1 MIKWYLPES
10 NRGHKDFQ
18 SFALPTELRYQ
29 PKNKNTIIISKKLKS
44 FISIFFLLFFSL
56 FSCSE
61 TKKEI
66 LKKKNRKEIPYRVFI
81 RTSILYK
88 EKGLVRFF
96 IYSPIMEEYPIY
108 TLFPNGLQ
116 LFLYEKGKDKYTY
129 LSANWVKSTEK
140 FFYHLKGN
148 IIIMNPNGDFLKT
161 EEIYWNKKRKKIFN
175 NLSTVIYCSDGTILH
190 AMNGLEASED
200 FKKIRLKNISG
211 IFPI

>member
-1 MIKWYLPES
+1 M
-10 NRGHKDFQ
+10 
-18 SFALPTELRYQ
+18 
-29 PKNKNTIIISKKLKS
+29 
-44 FISIFFLLFFSL
+44 LFFSL
-56 FSCSE
+56 FSCYE
-61 TKKEI
+61 TKTKKEI
-66 LKKKNRKEIPYRVFI
+66 FNKKNRKDIPDRVFI

-88 EKGLVRFF
+88 EKGIVRFF

-108 TLFPNGLQ
+108 TLFPNGLE
-116 LFLYEKGKDKYTY
+116 LFLYEKGKNKYTY
-129 LSANWVKSTEK
+129 LSADWVKSTEK

-161 EEIYWNKKRKKIFN
+161 EEIYWNRKYKKIFN

-211 IFPI
+211 TFPI

>member
-1 MIKWYLPES
+1 M
-10 NRGHKDFQ
+10 
-18 SFALPTELRYQ
+18 
-29 PKNKNTIIISKKLKS
+29 
-44 FISIFFLLFFSL
+44 LFFSL

-66 LKKKNRKEIPYRVFI
+66 FNKKNRKEIPYRVFI
-81 RTSILYK
+81 QTSILYK

-96 IYSPIMEEYPIY
+96 IYSPIMEEYPIF
-108 TLFPNGLQ
+108 TLFPNGLK
-116 LFLYEKGKDKYTY
+116 LFLYEKGKDQYTY

-140 FFYHLKGN
+140 YFYHLKGK
-148 IIIMNPNGDFLKT
+148 IMIMNPNGDLLTT
-161 EEIYWNKKRKKIFN
+161 EEIYWNRKRKKIFN
-175 NLSTVIYCSDGTILH
+175 NLPTVIYCSDGTILH